1 MIKINPDPNN
11 WAKELY
17 IASYSGTPTYD
28 DDGNEIR
35 EYEKPIRYVFN
46 YQPVTSYLDIQ
57 TFGKDATITQKM
69 VLPIEYAG
77 RFKEYDVAYLN
88 GATPDGEE
96 NYGDNANYVLIP
108 PKIGNSV
115 VIIYCQKIK
124 GK

>member
-1 MIKINPDPNN
+1 MIKVNPNPNN
-11 WAKELY
+11 WAKTLY
-17 IASYSGTPTYD
+17 IASYKGTPTYD
-28 DDGNEIR
+28 DEGNEIR
-35 EYEKPIRYVFN
+35 EYDKPVKYIFN
-46 YQPVTSYLDIQ
+46 YQPVTSYLDVQ

-69 VLPIEYAG
+69 VIPIEYEG

-108 PKIGNSV
+108 PKVGNSV